1 MRKSARL
8 RYMTEPNPTGA
19 PGTPPAPA
27 APAVPPTFTQ
37 DHVTAIATQN
47 KDEGRRSAL
56 REVSDK
62 LGGLS
67 LDDAAALIE
76 AARKADEANQTQA
89 QRDAAAAATAKADAD
104 RLKAEAA
111 ADRHAARVERLLT
124 TSGAANVA
132 VATRALDVAVGA
144 DEATVTAAIEKL
156 KTDAPGLFGA
166 APAAPHTAPGA
177 PPQQPPAAKTAEERA
192 AAIAEKRGYVKPAA

>member
-8 RYMTEPNPTGA
+8 RYMTEPNPAGA

-37 DHVTAIATQN
+37 DQLTAVAARE
-47 KDEGRRSAL
+47 KSEGRTAAL
-56 REVSDK
+56 REVSEQ
-62 LGGLS
+62 LGMSVEDAKTL
-67 LDDAAALIE
+67 LAAARAADDANKTEAQRALDAANAAKAEAE
-76 AARKADEANQTQA
+76 AA
-89 QRDAAAAATAKADAD
+89 
-104 RLKAEAA
+104 KAEAA
-111 ADRHAARVERLLT
+111 ADRHVARVERLLT
-124 TSGAANVA
+124 SSGAANVA

-177 PPQQPPAAKTAEERA
+177 PPQQPPAAKSAAERA
-192 AAIAEKRGYVKPAA
+192 AEIAASRGYVKPAA